1 MKTKKHLLILFL
13 VSVFLIIGNSCTIV
27 RPGYRHPSRTVIIHS
42 NPSGNVPPGQMKK
55 MTGAK
60 SAKQYA
66 PGQVKKQN
74 GQGKKH
80 KKNK

>member
-1 MKTKKHLLILFL
+1 MKTKNQILILFL
-13 VSVFLIIGNSCTIV
+13 ISAFLFLGTGCTIV
-27 RPGYRHPSRTVIIHS
+27 RPQYHHPSRTVIIQT
-42 NPSGNVPPGQMKK
+42 NPNGKIPPGQMKK

-66 PGQVKKQN
+66 PGQVKKQ
-74 GQGKKH
+74 

>member
-1 MKTKKHLLILFL
+1 MKTKKQFLILLLI
-13 VSVFLIIGNSCTIV
+13 SVFLILGASCKIARV
-27 RPGYRHPSRTVIIHS
+27 GYYHPTRTVILQT
-42 NPSGNVPPGQMKK
+42 NPNGKMPPGHMKK
-55 MTGAK
+55 ATGAK